1 MSGLWD
7 VGKSI
12 AGAAALAG
20 ERINANKALRFEY
33 SWADSGCSAQQG
45 LAAMGELLAGV
56 TKVNAVIGPGC
67 SAACEVTS
75 YLSAGQGIPQVSWGC
90 EAPQLSSRAFFSRT
104 VAPVVSKGSALIA
117 FMKRNK
123 WKRAVILCSTE
134 SLWLDSALGLQKQ
147 LKTAGMEVRRPA
159 AFEPGSFKAAT
170 LREIRRSSGFRILL
184 ILSYDADARS
194 IASIAQQEGM
204 TNGWGWLHPWAAV
217 GSADMHGWVYI
228 ARLLLSERMQAFAKH
243 VSDYSKSHF
252 NISISPDL
260 VDLGYSTALYD
271 AIMLYANAATKV
283 MSEGGNLQ
291 DGEAVTAAV
300 RNTTIEGAGGAT
312 VALDSKGDRME
323 SYEVMNFVLD
333 AGNMV
338 STVAVGLFDATL
350 KEYKAY
356 EQTVVWPGNTTEIP
370 ADYFS
375 GEL

>member
-1 MSGLWD
+1 M
-7 VGKSI
+7 
-12 AGAAALAG
+12 
-20 ERINANKALRFEY
+20 
-33 SWADSGCSAQQG
+33 
-45 LAAMGELLAGV
+45 
-56 TKVNAVIGPGC
+56 
-67 SAACEVTS
+67 
-75 YLSAGQGIPQVSWGC
+75 
-90 EAPQLSSRAFFSRT
+90 
-104 VAPVVSKGSALIA
+104 
-117 FMKRNK
+117 
-123 WKRAVILCSTE
+123 
-134 SLWLDSALGLQKQ
+134 
-147 LKTAGMEVRRPA
+147 
-159 AFEPGSFKAAT
+159 
-170 LREIRRSSGFRILL
+170 
-184 ILSYDADARS
+184 
-194 IASIAQQEGM
+194 
-204 TNGWGWLHPWAAV
+204 HPWAAV

-252 NISISPDL
+252 NISTSPDL
-260 VDLGYSTALYD
+260 VNLGYSTALYD

-291 DGEAVTAAV
+291 DGKAVTVAV
-300 RNTTIEGAGGAT
+300 CNTTIEGAGGAT

-338 STVAVGLFDATL
+338 GTVAVGLFDATL